1 MAKSTDRFRWD
12 PFRLEWRFGVGFR
25 SRRIVVLVGLRGRFQ
40 AHANTVVKWRASL
53 ILIQIETCL
62 FGVVIVASLGPGGT
76 FFVWTL
82 C

>member
-1 MAKSTDRFRWD
+1 MGSIPAGMAIRGWVQVAS
-12 PFRLEWRFGVGFR
+12 
-25 SRRIVVLVGLRGRFQ
+25 VVLVGLRGRFQ